1 MPKYDSHWFNQYNL
15 SRNTMWDDDIQD
27 LESAAEAMAN
37 DPEFVRQCEENNAAW
52 NREVAMLQ
60 QWGHLSGD

>member
-1 MPKYDSHWFNQYNL
+1 
-15 SRNTMWDDDIQD
+15 MWDDDIQD

-52 NREVAMLQ
+52 HREVAMLQ